1 MTDTDRKKIKDQQKG
16 EFVTTAGIAD
26 ADAAVVAMHSRYLS
40 YARTGSENAA
50 TNVAEVPMGI
60 NHRLSRLRGA
70 YLTADAAVA
79 NDGTDYNKVYVFA
92 FPAAGGALG
101 AGTLV
106 ASWNT
111 HTSAQSAI
119 TANAKHSMSLV
130 TAAAASIAADSV
142 FTMKIGKTG
151 AGKAM
156 TNIAITLDLE
166 EI

>member
-16 EFVTTAGIAD
+16 EFLTAAGISD
-26 ADAAVVAMHSRYLS
+26 ADAAVVAMHSRHFN

-60 NHRLSRLRGA
+60 VHRLSRCRA
-70 YLTADAAVA
+70 VYFTSDAAVA
-79 NDGTDYNKVYVFA
+79 NDTSDYDTVYVYKFA
-92 FPAAGGALG
+92 STGGALG

-142 FTMKIGKTG
+142 LTMKVGKSG
-151 AGKAM
+151 SGKVL
-156 TNIAITLDLE
+156 TNFAITLDLE